1 LSAVT
6 SLSWEAVLAWRA
18 RRQHLAQRVPADRA
32 LDVVSDI
39 AGLHAQVMSCAELT
53 LWARVE
59 DLAPAF
65 VSRALWEERTLVKT
79 WAMRGT
85 LHLLRA
91 DELPRYV
98 GALARLRPRHHVPAW
113 LRHHGL
119 TRAQADALLAAI
131 PAVLAQGPLTREA
144 LAAAVGERT
153 GEAEVAA
160 KLGGGFGDLLKP
172 AAFTGDLLFADSDGR
187 RVRFARPA
195 DWLGGFAPEEGEE
208 GARAVVRTYLA
219 AYGPAPREQFQR
231 WFGMSSPA
239 EAGRW
244 LAALGDEVTEL
255 DAGWMLAADAEE
267 AAAATPAGAVRL
279 LPGFDHYVVAAPR
292 GADAV
297 LPAAHRAAVYRP
309 QGWLSPVVLVDGRI
323 LGVWS
328 HELRGD
334 ALAVV
339 VEPFEK
345 LASDVADGIEAEAAR
360 LAAFLGAGPAQ
371 VNLRARR

>member
-1 LSAVT
+1 LSAVAD
-6 SLSWEAVLAWRA
+6 LSWEAVLAWRA
-18 RRQHLAQRVPADRA
+18 RRQHLARRVPADRA
-32 LDVVSDI
+32 LDVVSEI

-59 DLAPAF
+59 DLDPAF

-85 LHLLRA
+85 LHLLRTN
-91 DELPRYV
+91 ELPRYV

-131 PAVLAQGPLTREA
+131 PDVLAQGPLTREA
-144 LAAAVGERT
+144 LAAAVGVRT
-153 GEAEVAA
+153 GEVAA

-195 DWLGGFAPEEGEE
+195 DWLGGFAAEDGEAA
-208 GARAVVRTYLA
+208 ARAVVRTYLA

-231 WFGMSSPA
+231 WFGMTSPA

-244 LAALGDEVTEL
+244 LATLGDEVTEL

-267 AAAATPAGAVRL
+267 AATATPAGVVRL
-279 LPGFDHYVVAAPR
+279 LPAFDHYVVAAPR

-309 QGWLSPVVLVDGRI
+309 QGWLSPVVLLDGRM

-334 ALAVV
+334 ALAVA
-339 VEPFEK
+339 VEPFAK
-345 LASDVADGIEAEAAR
+345 LASDVTGGIEAEAAR
-360 LAAFLGAGPAQ
+360 LAAFLGAGRAD
-371 VNLRARR
+371 VEIKARR